1 MVKPQALLAA
11 TQQVIRQ
18 RGLTRC
24 TTREI
29 AQVAGCSEG
38 SIYNHFPSKAA
49 LIAQAIGDPFSGFP
63 AQAQS
68 LPGRAGTADV
78 ETNLTELARAAI
90 AFFHHLAPLLGAMIT
105 DPDSMRERA
114 HTIDAQG
121 QGPRWT
127 VAAVAAYL
135 RREQELGR
143 VRADAAVEGAAQ
155 CLIGGCLQQA
165 LLAYLFGRELVAL
178 DDESAATKIAGA
190 LVRGLQAPATIGKE

>member
-1 MVKPQALLAA
+1 MVESDAIVAA
-11 TQQVIRQ
+11 AQRVIRQ

-38 SIYNHFPSKAA
+38 SIYNHFASKDA
-49 LIAQAIGDPFSGFP
+49 LIAEAIGELFSGFP

-68 LPGRAGTADV
+68 LPERAGDADV

-105 DPDSMRERA
+105 DPDSMRARA
-114 HTIDAQG
+114 HAVDAQG
-121 QGPRWT
+121 HGPRWT
-127 VAAVAAYL
+127 IHAVAGYL

-155 CLIGGCLQQA
+155 CLVGGCLQQA
-165 LLAYLFGRELVAL
+165 LLAYLFGRELVVL
-178 DDESAATKIAGA
+178 DDEAAATKIVGA
-190 LVRGLQAPATIGKE
+190 LVRGLQPTTGKE